1 MKILEHAG
9 RSRIAGGGFALVASV
24 TVALLTSGVAVAHH
38 DPTAQQMRDF
48 RSIEASSQTAEPL
61 GPAACLEGQAAGFPC
76 QNVDLLSFL
85 PLADIGGGVI
95 GNDIWGWEDPQTGRD
110 YAIMGRT
117 NGTAFVDITDPT
129 DPIYVGNLPSQ
140 SVSPAFI
147 FWRDIKVYQNHA
159 FIVSEHR
166 GHGMQVFDLT
176 RLRNVSNPP
185 ATFTADVVY
194 RRFSSAH
201 NIFIN
206 EDSGRAYA
214 VGSNTCRGGP
224 HIVDVTNPKN
234 PSFAGCYAGD
244 GYTHDVQCIIYDG
257 PDGRFTGREICF
269 ASNEDTVT
277 IVDLTN
283 IAAPQML
290 ARVGYPTASYT
301 HQGWL
306 TPDRNWFVF
315 NDELDEL
322 FGVVPRQTTYILD
335 VTSLTDPPPPTPT
348 ASTNRTTA
356 IDHNLYIT
364 GGYIYESNY
373 TAGLQ
378 IFDAASIP
386 TGQLTE
392 VGYFDIYPAN
402 DDPVFEGSWSN
413 YPFYDEGFVAV
424 SGIDSGLFVVR
435 PTLGG

>member
-1 MKILEHAG
+1 MRTPGKVR
-9 RSRIAGGGFALVASV
+9 RSRLSGPMLAVVA
-24 TVALLTSGVAVAHH
+24 TAMLALLASGVAAAHP
-38 DPTAQQMRDF
+38 DPDLRKIRDF
-48 RSIEASSQTAEPL
+48 RSVDTSSLTDAPL
-61 GPAACLEGQAAGFPC
+61 GPAPCVDGEAAGFPC

-95 GNDIWGWEDPQTGRD
+95 GNDIWGWEDPQTDRD

-129 DPIYVGNLPSQ
+129 EPVYVGNLPSQ

-176 RLRNVSNPP
+176 RLRNVQNPP
-185 ATFTADVVY
+185 ATFTADTVY

-201 NIFIN
+201 NVFIN

-224 HIVDVTNPKN
+224 HIVDITNPTS
-234 PSFAGCYAGD
+234 PQFAGCYADD

-257 PDGRFTGREICF
+257 PDSRFTGREICF

-277 IVDLTN
+277 IVDLTD

-306 TPDRNWFVF
+306 TQDRRWFVF

-322 FGVVPRQTTYILD
+322 LGRVPRQTTYILD
-335 VTSLTDPPPPTPT
+335 VANLTNPPTPV

-364 GGYIYESNY
+364 GGFVYESNY

-392 VGYFDIYPAN
+392 VAYFDIYPAN
-402 DDPVFEGSWSN
+402 DDPEFEGSWSN

-435 PTLGG
+435 PTLGA

>member
-1 MKILEHAG
+1 MRVVTRAVILAATILLLISSVAAAHPVSGGRADGSDPDLRKI
-9 RSRIAGGGFALVASV
+9 
-24 TVALLTSGVAVAHH
+24 
-38 DPTAQQMRDF
+38 RDF
-48 RSIEASSQTAEPL
+48 RAAAASNAANEPL
-61 GPAACLEGQAAGFPC
+61 GPAACVDGTAAGFPC
-76 QNVDLLSFL
+76 QNVDLLSYL
-85 PLADIGGGVI
+85 PLAEIGGGVI

-117 NGTAFVDITDPT
+117 NGTAFVDITEPT
-129 DPIYVGNLPSQ
+129 QPRYVGNLPSQ
-140 SVSPAFI
+140 SMSPAFI
-147 FWRDIKVYQNHA
+147 FWRDIKVYKNHA

-176 RLRNVSNPP
+176 RLRNVQNAP
-185 ATFTADVVY
+185 ATFTADTVY
-194 RRFSSAH
+194 RRFDSAH

-224 HIVDVTNPKN
+224 HVVDVTTPKQ
-234 PSFAGCYAGD
+234 PTFMGCYGED
-244 GYTHDVQCIIYDG
+244 GYTHDVQCIVYDG
-257 PDGRFTGREICF
+257 PDARFTGREICF

-277 IVDLTN
+277 IIDLTD
-283 IAAPQML
+283 ITSPQML
-290 ARVGYPTASYT
+290 SRVGYPTARYT

-306 TPDRNWFVF
+306 TEDRRWFVF

-322 FGVVPRQTTYILD
+322 TGAVPRQTSYILNVED
-335 VTSLTDPPPPTPT
+335 LTDPPAPM

-364 GGYIYESNY
+364 GGFVYESNY

-386 TGQLTE
+386 SGQLTE
-392 VGYFDIYPAN
+392 VGYFDVFPAN
-402 DDPVFEGSWSN
+402 DDALFEGTWSN

-424 SGIDSGLFVVR
+424 SGIDSGLFVLR
-435 PTLGG
+435 PSLP